1 MQKLTQMLIRTLGVI
16 LFAFIPGMAV
26 GGPTVGWFWGGITG
40 VLTVL
45 SSIVIFF
52 GIQLA
57 WAGTLTDKDIEKGFR
72 NAVAKAAEDDPELMK
87 ALEVSKDD
95 EINFDDINWDAD
107 PDSDDGDEGDVEADL
122 AELEEDNK

>member
-1 MQKLTQMLIRTLGVI
+1 MNKLTQMLIRTLGVI

-107 PDSDDGDEGDVEADL
+107 PDSDDGDEGDPEADL
-122 AELEEDNK
+122 AELEEDQK